1 MGLVHDRKLDYHSA
15 RRPVCR
21 HRSFSRVGS
30 FAPAPDLRE
39 VLGKRGGNWV
49 AGQVGNLRRL
59 ATAACAGKTTGAQFA
74 KLPHNRVPVIPRNSV
89 KHPQKAGERWTG
101 LPQRRRTGPGLPQW
115 SVHDLHAALLYLRD
129 VDHQRVCGDV
139 VRPVTASYGRRRPCG
154 RPRGAS
160 NGLRQ

>member
-1 MGLVHDRKLDYHSA
+1 MVVQPG
-15 RRPVCR
+15 
-21 HRSFSRVGS
+21 GI

-39 VLGKRGGNWV
+39 VLGKRGVNWV
-49 AGQVGNLRRL
+49 MGQVGNLRRL

-74 KLPHNRVPVIPRNSV
+74 KLPLNQVPPIPPNSV
-89 KHPQKAGERWTG
+89 RAAQRPERWNG
-101 LPQRRRTGPGLPQW
+101 LPQRRRTGPGLPGW
-115 SVHDLHAALLYLRD
+115 IVHDLHAALLYLRD

-154 RPRGAS
+154 PLRAAS

>member
-1 MGLVHDRKLDYHSA
+1 MTGNGAITQRGVQCWPS
-15 RRPVCR
+15 PV
-21 HRSFSRVGS
+21 VQPGGI

-39 VLGKRGGNWV
+39 VLGKRGVNWV

-129 VDHQRVCGDV
+129 VDH
-139 VRPVTASYGRRRPCG
+139 
-154 RPRGAS
+154 
-160 NGLRQ
+160 